1 MGRVMDLD
9 PKSPLAEAYR
19 TVRTNIS
26 FADIDNNLITIMFT
40 STKQN
45 EGKSTTICNVAHA
58 FSRLENTK
66 VLVVDLDLRNPSV
79 HKMFGIGNTYGVM
92 DYLKNTRDLEKCI
105 NKVEENI
112 HVLTPG
118 AIPPNPTEI
127 LSSKKMQNF
136 IKDVESQYDYVFI
149 DAPPVG
155 IVSDGIII
163 SKYTDGVMFVV
174 GANETDINH
183 TKEVIENMRKSDV
196 NIIGSIL
203 NKYDMENNAYGYYGY
218 YYQQDDGKHG
228 RKNKKKKKT
237 GLFGKKK
244 LNSVR

>member
-1 MGRVMDLD
+1 MNKVMELD
-9 PKSPLAEAYR
+9 PKSPLAEAFR
-19 TVRTNIS
+19 TIRTNIS

-45 EGKSTTICNVAHA
+45 EGKSTTISHVAHA

-66 VLVVDLDLRNPSV
+66 VLVIDLDLRNPSV
-79 HKMFGIGNTYGVM
+79 HKMYGIGNTYGVM
-92 DYLKNTRDLEKCI
+92 DYLKNTRDLDRCI
-105 NKVEENI
+105 NKIEENL

-127 LSSKKMQNF
+127 LSSKKMEKF
-136 IKDVESQYDYVFI
+136 IKEVESKYDYVFI

-174 GANETDINH
+174 GANETDINY
-183 TKEVIENMRKSDV
+183 TKEVIENMKKSDV

-203 NKYDMENNAYGYYGY
+203 NKYDMDNNAYGYYGY
-218 YYQQDDGKHG
+218 YYQQDEEKSS
-228 RKNKKKKKT
+228 RKAKKKKKFS
-237 GLFGKKK
+237 LFNKKVQM
-244 LNSVR
+244 NG

>member
-1 MGRVMDLD
+1 MDKVTELD
-9 PKSPLAEAYR
+9 PKSPLAEAFR
-19 TVRTNIS
+19 TIRTNIS

-45 EGKSTTICNVAHA
+45 EGKSTTICHVAHA

-66 VLVVDLDLRNPSV
+66 VLVIDLDLRNPSV
-79 HKMFGIGNTYGVM
+79 HKMYGIGNTYGVM
-92 DYLKNTRDLEKCI
+92 DYLKNTRDLDKCI
-105 NKVEENI
+105 NKIEENI

-127 LSSKKMQNF
+127 LSSKKMEKF
-136 IKDVESQYDYVFI
+136 IKEVESKYDYVFI

-174 GANETDINH
+174 GANETDINYI
-183 TKEVIENMRKSDV
+183 KEVIDNMRKSDV

-203 NKYDMENNAYGYYGY
+203 NKYDMANNAYGYYGY
-218 YYQQDDGKHG
+218 YYQQDEERSS
-228 RKNKKKKKT
+228 RKTKKKKKFR
-237 GLFGKKK
+237 LFNKKMQMDG
-244 LNSVR
+244 

>member
-1 MGRVMDLD
+1 MGKIADLD

-19 TVRTNIS
+19 TVRSNIS

-66 VLVVDLDLRNPSV
+66 VLVIDLDLRNPSV
-79 HKMFGIGNTYGVM
+79 HKMYGIGNTYGVM
-92 DYLKNTRDLEKCI
+92 DYLKNTRDLDRCI
-105 NKVEENI
+105 NKIEENL

-127 LSSKKMQNF
+127 LSSKKMAKF
-136 IKDVESQYDYVFI
+136 IKEVESKYDYVFI

-174 GANETDINH
+174 GANETDINY
-183 TKEVIENMRKSDV
+183 TKEVIENMKKSDV

-203 NKYDMENNAYGYYGY
+203 NKYDMDNNAYGYYGY
-218 YYQQDDGKHG
+218 YYQQDEVKSS
-228 RKNKKKKKT
+228 RKAKKKKKFS
-237 GLFGKKK
+237 LFNKKVQM
-244 LNSVR
+244 NG

>member
-1 MGRVMDLD
+1 MNKVMELD
-9 PKSPLAEAYR
+9 PKSPLAEAFR
-19 TVRTNIS
+19 TIRTNIS

-45 EGKSTTICNVAHA
+45 EWKSTTISHVAHT

-66 VLVVDLDLRNPSV
+66 VLVIDLDLRNPSV
-79 HKMFGIGNTYGVM
+79 HKMYGIGNTYGVM
-92 DYLKNTRDLEKCI
+92 DYLKNTRDLDRCI
-105 NKVEENI
+105 NKIEENL

-127 LSSKKMQNF
+127 LSSKKMAKF
-136 IKDVESQYDYVFI
+136 IKEVESKYDYVFI

-174 GANETDINH
+174 GANETDINY
-183 TKEVIENMRKSDV
+183 TKEVIENMKKSDV

-203 NKYDMENNAYGYYGY
+203 NKYDMDNNAYGYYGY
-218 YYQQDDGKHG
+218 YYQQDEVKSS
-228 RKNKKKKKT
+228 RKAKKKKKFS
-237 GLFGKKK
+237 LFNKKVQM
-244 LNSVR
+244 NG

>member
-1 MGRVMDLD
+1 MNKVMELD
-9 PKSPLAEAYR
+9 PKSPLAEAFR
-19 TVRTNIS
+19 TIRTNIS

-45 EGKSTTICNVAHA
+45 EGKSTTICHVAHT

-66 VLVVDLDLRNPSV
+66 VLVIDLDLRNPSV
-79 HKMFGIGNTYGVM
+79 HKMYGIGNTYGVM
-92 DYLKNTRDLEKCI
+92 DYLKNTRDLDRCI
-105 NKVEENI
+105 NKIEENL

-127 LSSKKMQNF
+127 LSSKKMAKF
-136 IKDVESQYDYVFI
+136 IKEVESKYDYVFI

-174 GANETDINH
+174 GANETDINY
-183 TKEVIENMRKSDV
+183 TKEVIENMKKSDV

-203 NKYDMENNAYGYYGY
+203 NKYDMDNNAYGYYGY
-218 YYQQDDGKHG
+218 YYQQDEEKSS
-228 RKNKKKKKT
+228 RKAKKKKKFS
-237 GLFGKKK
+237 LFNKKVQM
-244 LNSVR
+244 NG

>member
-1 MGRVMDLD
+1 MSKVMELD
-9 PKSPLAEAYR
+9 PKSPMAEAFR
-19 TVRTNIS
+19 TIRTNIS

-45 EGKSTTICNVAHA
+45 EGKSTNICHVAHA

-66 VLVVDLDLRNPSV
+66 VLVIDLDLRNPSV
-79 HKMFGIGNTYGVM
+79 HKMYGIGNTYGVM
-92 DYLKNTRDLEKCI
+92 DHLKNTRDLDKCI
-105 NKVEENI
+105 NKIEENL

-127 LSSKKMQNF
+127 LSSKKMEKF
-136 IKDVESQYDYVFI
+136 IKEVESKYDYVFI

-163 SKYTDGVMFVV
+163 SKYADGVMFVV
-174 GANETDINH
+174 GANETDINY
-183 TKEVIENMRKSDV
+183 TKEVIDNMKKSGV

-203 NKYDMENNAYGYYGY
+203 NKYDMESNAYGYYGY
-218 YYQQDDGKHG
+218 YYQQDEERSS
-228 RKNKKKKKT
+228 RKTKKKKKNR
-237 GLFGKKK
+237 LFSKKMQM
-244 LNSVR
+244 NG

>member
-1 MGRVMDLD
+1 MSKVMELD
-9 PKSPLAEAYR
+9 PKSPMAEAFR
-19 TVRTNIS
+19 TIRTNIS

-45 EGKSTTICNVAHA
+45 EGKSTNICYVAHA

-66 VLVVDLDLRNPSV
+66 VLVIDLDLRNPSV
-79 HKMFGIGNTYGVM
+79 HKMYGIGNTYGVM
-92 DYLKNTRDLEKCI
+92 DHLKNTRDLDKCI
-105 NKVEENI
+105 NKIEENL

-127 LSSKKMQNF
+127 LSSKKMEKF
-136 IKDVESQYDYVFI
+136 IKEVESRYDYVFI

-174 GANETDINH
+174 GANETDINY
-183 TKEVIENMRKSDV
+183 TKEVIDNMKKSGV

-203 NKYDMENNAYGYYGY
+203 NKYDMESNAYGYYGY
-218 YYQQDDGKHG
+218 YYQQDEERSS
-228 RKNKKKKKT
+228 RKTKKKKKNR
-237 GLFGKKK
+237 LFSKKMQM
-244 LNSVR
+244 NG